1 MRRFIIAHSL
11 VILLSLAISF
21 FGMFMLQILCYILG
35 GIIILYGLLCLLNTY
50 VFTGVFDSFGNEYV
64 VTNLEGNLWTL
75 LFSFLFGCYVF
86 AIPFTDGEYAL
97 KFFMFIPI
105 GLLVW
110 VLSKEWEKF
119 DGDVL
124 ISILDIAIPVCYLG
138 TGVLYN
144 VLVEVEAITQLCVI
158 PICIGILMHIYRTI
172 YVCKEYSL

>member
-1 MRRFIIAHSL
+1 
-11 VILLSLAISF
+11 
-21 FGMFMLQILCYILG
+21 MLQIMCYILG
-35 GIIILYGLLCLLNTY
+35 GIIILYGLICLLNTY

-124 ISILDIAIPVCYLG
+124 ISILDIAIPVCYLE
-138 TGVLYN
+138 TGVLY
-144 VLVEVEAITQLCVI
+144 I
-158 PICIGILMHIYRTI
+158 
-172 YVCKEYSL
+172 

>member
-35 GIIILYGLLCLLNTY
+35 GIIILYGLICLLNTY

-86 AIPFTDGEYAL
+86 AILFSDGE
-97 KFFMFIPI
+97 
-105 GLLVW
+105 
-110 VLSKEWEKF
+110 
-119 DGDVL
+119 
-124 ISILDIAIPVCYLG
+124 
-138 TGVLYN
+138 
-144 VLVEVEAITQLCVI
+144 
-158 PICIGILMHIYRTI
+158 
-172 YVCKEYSL
+172 